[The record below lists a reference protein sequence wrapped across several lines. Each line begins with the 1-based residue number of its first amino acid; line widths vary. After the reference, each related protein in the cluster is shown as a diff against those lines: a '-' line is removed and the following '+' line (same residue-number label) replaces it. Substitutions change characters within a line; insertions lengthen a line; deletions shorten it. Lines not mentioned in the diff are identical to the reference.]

1 MGAFDRFY
9 NKKID
14 KKKLLKLIIIYMK
27 KLKELSENEISASV
41 NQLINACIENLIKT
55 KNI

>member
-14 KKKLLKLIIIYMK
+14 KKTIEIDNNIYE
-27 KLKELSENEISASV
+27 KLKELSENEINASV

>member
-1 MGAFDRFY
+1 M
-9 NKKID
+9 ID
-14 KKKLLKLIIIYMK
+14 FITKKLIRKTIEIDNNIYE

>member
-1 MGAFDRFY
+1 MGTFDRFY
-9 NKKID
+9 NKENLIRKTIEID
-14 KKKLLKLIIIYMK
+14 NNLYE
-27 KLKELSENEISASV
+27 KLKELSENEISASI